1 MIDIEK
7 QKLSIIVISYNQENY
22 IRKTLDSIL
31 NQKHNFSFEII
42 VCDDA
47 SKDSTPQIIK
57 DYASQYK
64 EIVPVLRHEN
74 QGVVK
79 NYFDAVSRCQ
89 GEYLMVCAGDDYWL
103 PGKVEKQISF
113 MDSHPNI
120 GACTG
125 DAITINEYGKKTGYI
140 YCKEDSSFES
150 LLISNCAPA
159 CSICYRFSLLKKY
172 IEDVDPVSHNWLM
185 EDLPLNIWFS
195 VNSQI
200 FYLKGE
206 CVAYRVLPN
215 SLSHFDENQYKR
227 WVAYRNS
234 AFALRTYFINKYPEK
249 SVRVKNKVAYLYI
262 KELMLERTF
271 SHPEL
276 KNKLKEILLDVPFL
290 NICTRKVFYLAN
302 NYNFLNKIFAK
313 SYLTMNSKFCSG
325 VKKHVKSLFRYLI
338 QWHGIK

>member
-103 PGKVEKQISF
+103 PGKIAKQVGF
-113 MDSHPNI
+113 MDTHPKVGLCYGDTLKITQWGEKIDSWHGSENNTFDTI
-120 GACTG
+120 LKSYNMSAC
-125 DAITINEYGKKTGYI
+125 AICQRRALMNTYV
-140 YCKEDSSFES
+140 KE
-150 LLISNCAPA
+150 
-159 CSICYRFSLLKKY
+159 
-172 IEDVDPVSHNWLM
+172 VDPVSKNWKM
-185 EDLPLNIWFS
+185 EDLPMLLWFS
-195 VNSQI
+195 YNSKI
-200 FYLKGE
+200 EYLPGE
-206 CVAYRVLPN
+206 VVAYRVAQE
-215 SLSHFDENQYKR
+215 SISHSKSIDKLIPYLKSIYDVKN
-227 WVAYRNS
+227 
-234 AFALRTYFINKYPEK
+234 YFIQKYNLVSKEEEVDY
-249 SVRVKNKVAYLYI
+249 SYLCDMMSYI
-262 KELMLERTF
+262 SIANDNFRNLCLLQLDKCNLSKIKKLIYKLRI
-271 SHPEL
+271 
-276 KNKLKEILLDVPFL
+276 KNKLL
-290 NICTRKVFYLAN
+290 NKLYCFYVAEVIKIKKVFH
-302 NYNFLNKIFAK
+302 K
-313 SYLTMNSKFCSG
+313 
-325 VKKHVKSLFRYLI
+325 
-338 QWHGIK
+338 